1 MTVSLCTNHGV
12 LRQGILLLPSGRPTA
27 AENGAAIISAI
38 YLSRVY
44 MLTNCPIP
52 LKSIEIDRIH
62 VCLAK
67 EKSLMKFETLTFDF
81 RRLLFDLKQHY
92 VSRV

>member
-1 MTVSLCTNHGV
+1 MFCMFFAWLQVLHGV

-67 EKSLMKFETLTFDF
+67 EKKFDEIWNSHIWF
-81 RRLLFDLKQHY
+81 
-92 VSRV
+92 